1 MPDTPTTRLGLYK
14 SASDGSEDVN
24 YTQDIGQNLDKLDAA
39 VGFQVVTSSTRPS
52 SPYSG
57 KAITESDTSYRTYF
71 SNGTSPASASWVQI
85 PNSSG
90 SYSGLLAQERASAAT
105 TATQIKVTG
114 DSQQRLTIGA
124 DGKLTWG
131 SGSATGDTV
140 LYREAANVLCTEDI
154 VRVYRSAT
162 SDNTFSAR
170 VTGDTASRWFV
181 NADGTMAWGP
191 GGASAADATLAR
203 TGTGALTLTGA
214 LTISSNLTIN
224 GIGQRLFAYKAADTA
239 RTTGTGDDPD
249 LTFTVAANAVY
260 RVHGALRVNT
270 TDATNADI
278 NVDWTVPA
286 SAGGF
291 WVGVGQPTGATGTDG
306 TVRMQ
311 GSAIDASRAYG
322 AIVSAGNEL
331 AIVID
336 AILITASAGTYALN
350 WSRTGG
356 SGTLTLMQHSHLELI
371 REA

>member
-1 MPDTPTTRLGLYK
+1 MPDTPTTRLGMYK
-14 SASDGSEDVN
+14 SASDGSEDVS
-24 YTQDIGQNLDKLDAA
+24 YTQDIGQNLDKIDAA

-71 SNGTSPASASWVQI
+71 SNGTAPASASWVQI

-90 SYSGLLAQERASAAT
+90 TYSGLLAQERASAAT

-140 LYREAANVLCTEDI
+140 LYRETANVLCTEDI
-154 VRVYRSAT
+154 VRVYRSLT
-162 SDNTFSAR
+162 SENAFSAR
-170 VTGDTASRWFV
+170 VTGDTSSRWFV
-181 NADGTMAWGP
+181 NADGGMSWGP
-191 GGASAADATLAR
+191 GGASPADTAIVRSGTAAL
-203 TGTGALTLTGA
+203 ALTGSLAVSGSLTASGV
-214 LTISSNLTIN
+214 
-224 GIGQRLFAYKAADTA
+224 GQRLWAYKAADTP

-249 LTFTVAANAVY
+249 LTFAVAANAVY
-260 RVHGALRVNT
+260 RVHGVLRVNT

-278 NVDWTVPA
+278 NVDWTVP
-286 SAGGF
+286 SGAGGF
-291 WVGVGQPTGATGTDG
+291 WVGIGQPTGASSTDG
-306 TVRMQ
+306 TVRTQ

-322 AIVSAGNEL
+322 AVASAGNEL

-336 AILITASAGTYALN
+336 AILVTTNAGTYACN

>member
-14 SASDGSEDVN
+14 SASDGSEDVD
-24 YTQDIGQNLDKLDAA
+24 YSQDIGQNLDKIDTA
-39 VGFQVVTSSTRPS
+39 VGFQIVTSSTRPS
-52 SPYSG
+52 SPYPG
-57 KAITESDTSYRTYF
+57 KPITESDTAYRTYF
-71 SNGTSPASASWVQI
+71 SNGTAPASASWVQI

-105 TATQIKVTG
+105 TAHQIKVTG

-140 LYREAANVLCTEDI
+140 LYREAANTLTTEDI
-154 VRVYRSAT
+154 LRVYRALT
-162 SDNTFSAR
+162 SDNALSVR

-181 NADGTMAWGP
+181 NADGNTSWGP
-191 GGASAADATLAR
+191 GGASAADVSLSR
-203 TGTGALTLTGA
+203 TGAGALTLAGS
-214 LTISSNLTIN
+214 LTISGSLTVA
-224 GIGQRLFAYKAADTA
+224 GVGQRQFAYKGADTS
-239 RTTGTGDDPD
+239 RTTQTGDDPD
-249 LTFTVAANAVY
+249 ITFAVAANAVY
-260 RVHGALRVNT
+260 HVRGALRVNT

-278 NVDWTVPA
+278 NVDWTCPA
-286 SAGGF
+286 GAAGF
-291 WVGVGQPTGATGTDG
+291 WVGIGQPTTATGTDG

-331 AIVID
+331 AILID
-336 AILITASAGTYALN
+336 AILITSSAGTYALN

-356 SGTLTLMQHSHLELI
+356 SGTLTVMAGSHIELI
-371 REA
+371 RQA

>member
-1 MPDTPTTRLGLYK
+1 MPDPSTTRLALYK
-14 SASDGSEDVN
+14 SKSDGSEDVN
-24 YTQDIGQNLDKLDAA
+24 YTQDIGQNWDRVDAA
-39 VGFQVVTSSTRPS
+39 VGYQAVTSSTRPS

-57 KAITESDTSYRTYF
+57 KPIMETDTSYRTYF

-85 PNSSG
+85 PNSSAT
-90 SYSGLLAQERASAAT
+90 YSGLLAQERASAAT

-140 LYREAANVLCTEDI
+140 LYREAASVLTTDDI
-154 VRVYRSAT
+154 FRVYRSLA
-162 SDNTFSAR
+162 SENAFSAR

-181 NADGTMAWGP
+181 NADGGMNWGP
-191 GGASAADATLAR
+191 GGASATDTAINR
-203 TGTGALTLTGA
+203 SGVGALTLTGA
-214 LTISSNLTIN
+214 LTVSGNLTVS
-224 GIGQRLFAYKAADTA
+224 GLGQRLWAHKAADTG

-249 LTFTVAANAVY
+249 LTFSVSANAVY
-260 RVHGALRVNT
+260 KVHGALRVNT

-278 NVDWTVPA
+278 NVDWTVPSGA
-286 SAGGF
+286 TGF
-291 WVGVGQPTGATGTDG
+291 WAGIGQPTSASGTDG
-306 TVRMQ
+306 TVRTQ
-311 GSAIDASRAYG
+311 GSTIDASRAYG

-331 AIVID
+331 VVIID
-336 AILITASAGTYALN
+336 AILITTNAGTYALN

-356 SGTLTLMQHSHLELI
+356 SGTITVMQGSYLELI